1 MSNKINQTRKITS
14 GLVKSHYKTLL
25 DALNL
30 ILNII
35 RLLLEI
41 INIFSVHD
49 KNR

>member
-41 INIFSVHD
+41 INILFL
-49 KNR
+49 